1 MLLAEKPMTS
11 QRLAIRV
18 LCALVLLV
26 ACPRPAAAQWPTV
39 IMFHGGALRQPMFAA
54 GADTPSFSTFVGAP
68 APKQAATAKD
78 MGDRAFVNV
87 AFFWGPRDEPAQNG
101 VRTLAGLKPEMS
113 WHHGRFY
120 PAAGDRPAMMFMTS
134 LVQVKGRDSFGLMK
148 VRSSGAST
156 SHSVAVPT
164 DPAIFTVG
172 GEVPA
177 PALAVLKRL
186 GVTP

>member
-1 MLLAEKPMTS
+1 MTML
-11 QRLAIRV
+11 RLCSRFLGALIL
-18 LCALVLLV
+18 LCAC
-26 ACPRPAAAQWPTV
+26 AQTAEAQWPTV
-39 IMFHGGALRQPMFAA
+39 IMFHGGALKQPVFAA
-54 GADTPSFSTFVGAP
+54 GADTLPFSTFVGAP
-68 APKQAATAKD
+68 APKQATTAKD

-101 VRTLAGLKPEMS
+101 VRTLSGLKPEMS

-156 SHSVAVPT
+156 NHSVAVPT

-172 GEVPA
+172 GGVPVPA
-177 PALAVLKRL
+177 IAVLKRL
-186 GVTP
+186 GVAQ